1 MRGVVFYA
9 TRYGN
14 TRRVAEAIAD
24 GLRSNGTAE
33 VHSVEDGPSP
43 ITDEV
48 DLVAVGG
55 PTEGHGMT
63 PPVLKFLGQLPPLA
77 LAGRAAV
84 AFDTRVSWPRWLS
97 GSAAEGIRE
106 RLGRAGA
113 TAPVGAESFLVSMK
127 PEIGPDELARAR
139 AWGATLARLD
149 RPTHQRKSVP
159 EARVRHE
166 GV

>member
-1 MRGVVFYA
+1 MRSVVYYA

-33 VHSVEDGPSP
+33 VRSVDEGPAAL
-43 ITDEV
+43 TDEV

-63 PPVLKFLGQLPPLA
+63 PPILSFLGRLPPGA

-84 AFDTRVSWPRWLS
+84 AFDTRVRWPRWLS

-113 TAPVGAESFLVSMK
+113 NAPVASESFIVSTK
-127 PEIGPDELARAR
+127 PEIESGELARAR
-139 AWGATLARLD
+139 AWGITLARLD
-149 RPTHQRKSVP
+149 STDTPMTTSEGYRARYK
-159 EARVRHE
+159 EA
-166 GV
+166 